1 MHIDDLA
8 TASRLVRSWQESS
21 RKTGRRLAR
30 ANALLRRAERAL
42 HDLPDSYC
50 PLTLLGEIRLH
61 LHREQA
67 DTSSPTAPLGE
78 PMFDSNPRRLD
89 GPDFLHAVA
98 DAEESNGNLI
108 NAAEYRRRAVEWQRE
123 RQAMPAIKPRIR
135 VPASRVMA

>member
-8 TASRLVRSWQESS
+8 TARRLVRSWQESS

-61 LHREQA
+61 LHRDQQ
-67 DTSSPTAPLGE
+67 DTPSPTASPGD
-78 PMFDSNPRRLD
+78 PMLATNQSEVI
-89 GPDFLHAVA
+89 A
-98 DAEESNGNLI
+98 
-108 NAAEYRRRAVEWQRE
+108 
-123 RQAMPAIKPRIR
+123 
-135 VPASRVMA
+135 